1 MSSGE
6 RVPLE
11 AALVRVWRG
20 DLLVGAG
27 FLAGPAHVLTAAHV
41 VTDALGLPPAKA
53 SAAPPGQ
60 APPAGSSVTLDFP
73 LLAPGLH
80 RAAEV
85 VAWHSPGP
93 GRGTDVAGLRLLD
106 PAPDGARPLVL
117 RRRRGGLNGLLVMVG
132 FPRGLELG
140 TWVYGREGGPV
151 ATGWVEIESDPTRQ
165 AVLAPGFSG
174 TPVWSPDAD
183 AVVGMVGYKVS
194 GAGSKIGYMMPVDT
208 LLAAWPELT
217 GVIEQRSPFRALRAF
232 TEQDAELFYG
242 RDELAAQL
250 VDRIADGVPV
260 ICVIG
265 GSGAGKSS
273 LWHAG
278 VVPRLRAR
286 QDRQVVVTLRPSDA
300 GTPLN
305 ALAFALDTLL
315 EPDREA
321 SARLT
326 SVEGLA
332 SRLAGGAMADVVAAV
347 LERRGGERLLICV
360 DQFEEVFG
368 RPVDDRAAFAG
379 ALGACLTDG
388 SRLSVL
394 VNLRDTFLGAVLS
407 DPPAAELARRWLPV
421 TVGEMTR
428 AELRQVMTG
437 PLRRLGTVDF
447 ADGLVERILEDLK
460 RTPNPLPLLEFT
472 LAELWERR
480 AAGLL
485 THDAYEDV
493 GGVSRA
499 LAGYADRVW
508 SGLDP
513 GTRTTAERLLVQ
525 LARPLHRDELTVRS
539 TALRD
544 ECDDAQWAVAQR
556 LATTRLLV
564 LHEVGAGLAGQEPV
578 PGVELAHDSL
588 LTQWD
593 RLRELTERFRDFRV
607 WQDGLRQRID
617 IWSSRRS
624 PGRLLSGA
632 DLRDARRWAA
642 THGEHLSAREHT
654 FIGASRRR
662 RRWLV
667 SGVAGVLA
675 VALVI
680 ATAVYQHRSAQVA
693 ESLARDLSVKA
704 RQLKQVDSY
713 GAVQLAMRAY
723 RTDSS
728 AGLDAAKPGAYDV
741 ADKLLPH
748 HDVAQDLNSA
758 DPSRSAAAPTGPPG
772 DPAATG
778 PAGGPATTSD
788 AAAEALE
795 SSSRVENED
804 LTQMASADGRTVVT
818 TDASSRIALWHLSG
832 RGVTQESLSS
842 LFGPNDYAGS
852 PVISRS
858 GRYVVFRQSVGLA
871 PGELDIDDPVDEN
884 GLPKIDPDGY
894 ATCVPEDLLSI
905 TSCLVVYDT
914 VEHRVASARE
924 VAQIPVIGNVTMSV
938 DPTDRVL
945 GMVVSDRLL
954 PTLQSGLHN
963 TLYLF
968 DLRTGRLL
976 RQARLPWPS
985 MVTELWLGPG
995 GATATVSEVLADDLK
1010 ARADL
1015 SLSWVDLGRDT
1026 VTRHQLVADPTTL
1039 DTVTMSLDG
1048 RRVAA
1053 LVREPGTGTRGLVAW
1068 STDTGKVVSRIPRLV
1083 ESGDFG
1089 TLALDATGSTAW
1101 VSTLAQEY
1109 GSLTGSTP
1117 SATGMQ
1123 VEPIIG
1129 ATLAQRVSV
1138 RSLSNGGETGRFDY
1152 SGGWIWPL
1160 GSGTGAPLALV
1171 DGSTL
1176 GIVLDRP
1183 GEPDPL
1189 RRLAAAKADPRPA
1202 GRKLTLSALCALLGE
1217 PNHDKATR
1225 DLVPP
1230 GAYQGALCP

>member
-20 DLLVGAG
+20 SSLVGAG

-41 VTDALGLPPAKA
+41 VTDALGPAPAREGSREDADPGEALPV
-53 SAAPPGQ
+53 
-60 APPAGSSVTLDFP
+60 GSTVTLDFP

-85 VAWHSPGP
+85 VAWHSPVP

-165 AVLAPGFSG
+165 AVLSPGFSG

-194 GAGSKIGYMMPVDT
+194 GAGPKIGYMMPVDT

-242 RDELAAQL
+242 RDELATQIA
-250 VDRIADGVPV
+250 DRIGDGVPV
-260 ICVIG
+260 ISVIG

-278 VVPRLRAR
+278 VVPRLRTR
-286 QDRQVVVTLRPSDA
+286 RERPVVVTLRPSDA

-315 EPDREA
+315 EPDRDA
-321 SARLT
+321 SARLA

-332 SRLAGGAMADVVAAV
+332 SRLARGAMADVVAAV
-347 LERRGGERLLICV
+347 LERHRGGRLLICV

-368 RPVDDRAAFAG
+368 RPAADRAAFTG
-379 ALGACLTDG
+379 ALGACLTEG

-407 DPPAAELARRWLPV
+407 DRPAAELARRWLPV

-437 PLRRLGTVDF
+437 PLRRLGTVEF

-480 AAGLL
+480 SAGLL
-485 THDAYEDV
+485 THEAYEEV

-508 SGLDP
+508 AGLDP
-513 GTRTTAERLLVQ
+513 GTRATAERLLVQ

-539 TALRD
+539 TALRE

-564 LHEVGAGLAGQEPV
+564 LHEVNAGLAGQEPV

-588 LTQWD
+588 LTQWELL
-593 RLRELTERFRDFRV
+593 RLLTERFRAFRV

-617 IWSSRRS
+617 IWSHHKS

-642 THGEHLSAREHT
+642 THGEHLSAREHA
-654 FIGASRRR
+654 FIKAGRRR
-662 RRWLV
+662 RRLLG
-667 SGVAGVLA
+667 SGIAAVLA
-675 VALVI
+675 VALVV

-693 ESLARDLSVKA
+693 EVIARDLAVKA
-704 RQLKQVDSY
+704 RQLDQADSF
-713 GAVQLAMRAY
+713 GAVQLGMRAY

-728 AGLDAAKPGAYDV
+728 VGLDAAKPGAYAV

-748 HDVAQDLNSA
+748 HDVARDLDTA
-758 DPSRSAAAPTGPPG
+758 GPSRSGAPPAGPSGTPAPTSGTPAPTSSSAAA
-772 DPAATG
+772 
-778 PAGGPATTSD
+778 
-788 AAAEALE
+788 ALE
-795 SSSRVENED
+795 TSARVENED
-804 LTQMASADGRTVVT
+804 LTQMASADGRTLVT
-818 TDASSRIALWHLSG
+818 TDASSRIALWRLSG
-832 RGVTQESLSS
+832 QGVAQESLSS

-858 GRYVVFRQSVGLA
+858 GRYVVFRQMVGIDF
-871 PGELDIDDPVDEN
+871 GDMDVDDPADDN
-884 GLPKIDPDGY
+884 GLPRIDPDDY
-894 ATCVPEDLLSI
+894 ATCVPESLLSV

-914 VEHRVASARE
+914 VEHEVASARE
-924 VAQIPVIGNVTMSV
+924 IERIPVIGNVRMSV

-945 GMVVSDRLL
+945 GMVVSDALL

-976 RQARLPWPS
+976 RQTKLPWPS

-995 GATATVSEVLADDLK
+995 GTTATVSEVLADDLK

-1015 SLSWVDLGRDT
+1015 SLSWVDLGRGA
-1026 VTRHQLVADPTTL
+1026 VTRRRLVADPTTL
-1039 DTVTMSLDG
+1039 NAVTMSLDG
-1048 RRVAA
+1048 GTVAA

-1068 STDTGKVVSRIPRLV
+1068 STATGEVVSRIPRLV

-1089 TLALDATGSTAW
+1089 TLALDATGTTAW

-1109 GSLTGSTP
+1109 GPLTGRTA

-1138 RSLSNGGETGRFDY
+1138 RSLPNGGETGRFDY

-1189 RRLAAAKADPRPA
+1189 RRLAAAKADPGS
-1202 GRKLTLSALCALLGE
+1202 GRKLTLSGLCALLGE

>member
-1 MSSGE
+1 MASGE

-20 DLLVGAG
+20 DFLVGAG

-41 VTDALGLPPAKA
+41 VTDALELPPAE
-53 SAAPPGQ
+53 AAAAAPGQ
-60 APPAGSSVTLDFP
+60 ALPAGSSVTLDFP

-85 VAWHSPGP
+85 VAWHSPVP

-140 TWVYGREGGPV
+140 TWVYGREGGLV

-242 RDELAAQL
+242 RDELAAQI
-250 VDRIADGVPV
+250 VDRIGDGVPV
-260 ICVIG
+260 ISVIG

-286 QDRQVVVTLRPSDA
+286 QERLVVVTLRPSDA

-321 SARLT
+321 SARLA

-332 SRLAGGAMADVVAAV
+332 SKLAGGAMADVVAAV
-347 LERRGGERLLICV
+347 LERHRGEHLLICV

-394 VNLRDTFLGAVLS
+394 VNVRDTFLGAVLS
-407 DPPAAELARRWLPV
+407 DRPAAELARRWLPI

-437 PLRRLGTVDF
+437 PLRRLGTVEF

-480 AAGLL
+480 SAGLL
-485 THDAYEDV
+485 THEAYEEV

-564 LHEVGAGLAGQEPV
+564 LHEVNAGLAGQEPV

-617 IWSSRRS
+617 IWSSRKS

-642 THGEHLSAREHT
+642 SHGEHLSAREHT
-654 FIGASRRR
+654 FIKAGRRR
-662 RRWLV
+662 RRWLG
-667 SGVAGVLA
+667 SGIAAVLA

-680 ATAVYQHRSAQVA
+680 ATAVYQHRSGQVA
-693 ESLARDLSVKA
+693 ESIARDLAVKA
-704 RQLKQVDSY
+704 RQLKEADSY

-728 AGLDAAKPGAYDV
+728 VGLDAAKPGAYDV

-748 HDVAQDLNSA
+748 HDLAEDLDTAS
-758 DPSRSAAAPTGPPG
+758 PSRSGAGPTGPSS
-772 DPAATG
+772 DPA
-778 PAGGPATTSD
+778 PTSD
-788 AAAEALE
+788 SGAEALE
-795 SSSRVENED
+795 SSARVDNEG
-804 LTQMASADGRTVVT
+804 LTQMSSADGRTLVT

-832 RGVTQESLSS
+832 QGVTEESLSS
-842 LFGPNDYAGS
+842 LFGPNDSAGT

-858 GRYVVFRQSVGLA
+858 GRYVVFRQLVGIDLSDA
-871 PGELDIDDPVDEN
+871 GVDDPTDEN

-894 ATCVPEDLLSI
+894 ATCAPENVLSI

-914 VEHRVASARE
+914 VEHKVASARE
-924 VAQIPVIGNVTMSV
+924 VPQVPVIGNVAMSV

-945 GMVVSDRLL
+945 GMVVSDVVL
-954 PTLQSGLHN
+954 PTLRSGLHN

-968 DLRTGRLL
+968 DLHTGRLL
-976 RQARLPWPS
+976 REEKLPWPS
-985 MVTELWLGPG
+985 LVTELWLGPG
-995 GATATVSEVLADDLK
+995 GTTATVSEVLADDLER
-1010 ARADL
+1010 RADFQL
-1015 SLSWVDLGRDT
+1015 SLVDIGRDT
-1026 VTRHQLVADPTTL
+1026 VTRHQLVADPTTI
-1039 DTVTMSLDG
+1039 DAVTMSLDG
-1048 RRVAA
+1048 RTVAA
-1053 LVREPGTGTRGLVAW
+1053 LVRESGTGTRGLVAW

-1083 ESGDFG
+1083 KSGDFG

-1101 VSTLAQEY
+1101 VSTLAQES

-1117 SATGMQ
+1117 SSTGMQ
-1123 VEPIIG
+1123 VEPIVVPKL
-1129 ATLAQRVSV
+1129 TQRVSV
-1138 RSLSNGGETGRFDY
+1138 RSLSNGREAGRFDY

-1183 GEPDPL
+1183 GTPEPL
-1189 RRLAAAKADPRPA
+1189 RRLAAAKAAPRSA
-1202 GRKLTLSALCALLGE
+1202 ERKPTLSGLCSLLGE

>member
-1 MSSGE
+1 MGSGE

-11 AALVRVWRG
+11 AALVRIWRG
-20 DLLVGAG
+20 DFLVGAG

-41 VTDALGLPPAKA
+41 VTDALGLPPAQA
-53 SAAPPGQ
+53 SAATPEQ
-60 APPAGSSVTLDFP
+60 APPVGSSVTLDFP
-73 LLAPGLH
+73 LLAPGLR

-85 VAWHSPGP
+85 VAWHPPVP

-232 TEQDAELFYG
+232 TEEDAELFYG
-242 RDELAAQL
+242 RDELAAQI
-250 VDRIADGVPV
+250 VDRIGDGVPV
-260 ICVIG
+260 ISVIG

-278 VVPRLRAR
+278 VLPRLRAR
-286 QDRQVVVTLRPSDA
+286 RERLVVVTLRPSDA

-305 ALAFALDTLL
+305 ALAFALDALL

-321 SARLT
+321 SARLA
-326 SVEGLA
+326 SVESLA

-347 LERRGGERLLICV
+347 LERRGGEQMLVCV

-379 ALGACLTDG
+379 ALGACLTAG

-394 VNLRDTFLGAVLS
+394 VNVRDTFLGAVLS
-407 DPPAAELARRWLPV
+407 DRPAAELARRWLPI
-421 TVGEMTR
+421 TVGEMTG

-437 PLRRLGTVDF
+437 PLRRLGTVEF
-447 ADGLVERILEDLK
+447 ADGLVERILADLK

-480 AAGLL
+480 SAGLL
-485 THDAYEDV
+485 THEAYEEV

-513 GTRTTAERLLVQ
+513 GTRATAERLLVQ

-564 LHEVGAGLAGQEPV
+564 LHEVNAGLAGQEPV

-607 WQDGLRQRID
+607 WQDGLRRRID
-617 IWSSRRS
+617 IWSSRKS
-624 PGRLLSGA
+624 PSRLLSGA

-642 THGEHLSAREHT
+642 GHGEHLSAREHA

-662 RRWLV
+662 RRWLG
-667 SGVAGVLA
+667 SGIAAVLA

-680 ATAVYQHRSAQVA
+680 TTAVYQHRSEQVA
-693 ESLARDLSVKA
+693 GALARDLAVKA
-704 RQLKQVDSY
+704 RQLEQADSY

-723 RTDSS
+723 RTDS
-728 AGLDAAKPGAYDV
+728 AVGLDAAKPGAYDV

-748 HDVAQDLNSA
+748 HDAAGDLDSA
-758 DPSRSAAAPTGPPG
+758 GSTRSGATTTGPSSGPAPTSDSGAEELERSA
-772 DPAATG
+772 
-778 PAGGPATTSD
+778 
-788 AAAEALE
+788 
-795 SSSRVENED
+795 RVENEN
-804 LTQMASADGRTVVT
+804 LTQMSSADGGTLVT

-832 RGVTQESLSS
+832 QGVAKESLSS

-858 GRYVVFRQSVGLA
+858 GRYVVFRQVVAVDFG
-871 PGELDIDDPVDEN
+871 DMDVDDPADEN

-894 ATCVPEDLLSI
+894 PTCAPDDLLGV

-914 VEHRVASARE
+914 VEHKVASARE
-924 VAQIPVIGNVTMSV
+924 VAQLPLLGNVSMSV

-945 GMVVSDRLL
+945 GMVVSDRVL
-954 PTLQSGLHN
+954 PTLRSGLHN

-968 DLRTGRLL
+968 DLHTGRLL
-976 RQARLPWPS
+976 RQAKLPWPS
-985 MVTELWLGPG
+985 LVTELWLGPG
-995 GATATVSEVLADDLK
+995 GSTATVSEVLADDLER
-1010 ARADL
+1010 RADFQL
-1015 SLSWVDLGRDT
+1015 SLVDLGRNT
-1026 VTRHQLVADPTTL
+1026 VTRRPLVADPTTI

-1048 RRVAA
+1048 GTVAA

-1068 STDTGKVVSRIPRLV
+1068 STGTGKVVSRIPRLV

-1089 TLALDATGSTAW
+1089 TLALDATGTTAW
-1101 VSTLAQEY
+1101 VSTLAQGY
-1109 GSLTGSTP
+1109 GSLTGRTP
-1117 SATGMQ
+1117 SATGLQ
-1123 VEPIIG
+1123 LEPIMG
-1129 ATLAQRVSV
+1129 PTLAQRVSV
-1138 RSLSNGGETGRFDY
+1138 RSLSNGAERGRFAY

-1160 GSGTGAPLALV
+1160 GSGVGAPLALV

-1176 GIVLDRP
+1176 GVVLDRP

-1189 RRLAAAKADPRPA
+1189 RRLAAAKADPRA
-1202 GRKLTLSALCALLGE
+1202 AERKLTLSGLCALLGE

>member
-1 MSSGE
+1 MSAGE

-20 DLLVGAG
+20 DFLVGAG

-41 VTDALGLPPAKA
+41 VTDALGLPPARA
-53 SAAPPGQ
+53 SATAPGQ
-60 APPAGSSVTLDFP
+60 APPAGSSVTVDFP
-73 LLAPGLH
+73 LLAPGLR

-85 VAWHSPGP
+85 VAWHSPVP

-151 ATGWVEIESDPTRQ
+151 ATGWVEIESDPARQ

-242 RDELAAQL
+242 RDDLAAQI
-250 VDRIADGVPV
+250 VDRIGDGVPV

-286 QDRQVVVTLRPSDA
+286 QERLVVVTLRPSDA

-321 SARLT
+321 SARLV

-332 SRLAGGAMADVVAAV
+332 ARLAGGAMADVVAAV
-347 LERRGGERLLICV
+347 LERRGGERMLICV

-368 RPVDDRAAFAG
+368 RPVDDRAAFTG

-407 DPPAAELARRWLPV
+407 DRPAAELARRWLPV

-437 PLRRLGTVDF
+437 PLRRLGTVEF
-447 ADGLVERILEDLK
+447 AGGLVERILEDLK

-480 AAGLL
+480 SAGLL
-485 THDAYEDV
+485 THEAYEEV

-564 LHEVGAGLAGQEPV
+564 LHEVNAGLAGQEPV

-617 IWSSRRS
+617 IWSSLKS

-667 SGVAGVLA
+667 SGIAGVLA

-680 ATAVYQHRSAQVA
+680 VTAIYQHRSGQVA
-693 ESLARDLSVKA
+693 ESLARDLAVKA
-704 RQLKQVDSY
+704 RQLKQADSY

-728 AGLDAAKPGAYDV
+728 VGLDAAKPGAYDV
-741 ADKLLPH
+741 ADRLLPH
-748 HDVAQDLNSA
+748 HDVAQDLSTA
-758 DPSRSAAAPTGPPG
+758 DPGPTGATPTGSTPTGPSGEPTSTSDSAAA
-772 DPAATG
+772 
-778 PAGGPATTSD
+778 
-788 AAAEALE
+788 ALE
-795 SSSRVENED
+795 SSARVENED
-804 LTQMASADGRTVVT
+804 LTQMASADGGTLVT
-818 TDASSRIALWHLSG
+818 TDASSRIAVWRLSG
-832 RGVTQESLSS
+832 EGVAEESLSS

-858 GRYVVFRQSVGLA
+858 GRYVVFRQMVGLA
-871 PGELDIDDPVDEN
+871 AGELDVDDPVDEN
-884 GLPKIDPDGY
+884 GLPRIDPDGY
-894 ATCVPEDLLSI
+894 ATCAPEDLLSL
-905 TSCLVVYDT
+905 TYCLVVYDT
-914 VEHRVASARE
+914 VEHKVAAARE
-924 VAQIPVIGNVTMSV
+924 VPQIPVIGNVAMSV

-945 GMVVSDRLL
+945 GMVVSDRVL

-968 DLRTGRLL
+968 DLHTGRLL
-976 RQARLPWPS
+976 RETKLPWPS

-995 GATATVSEVLADDLK
+995 GGTATVSEVLADDVK

-1015 SLSWVDLGRDT
+1015 SLSWMDLGRDT

-1039 DTVTMSLDG
+1039 STSTMSLDG
-1048 RRVAA
+1048 RTVAA
-1053 LVREPGTGTRGLVAW
+1053 LVREPGTGTRGLVTW
-1068 STDTGKVVSRIPRLV
+1068 STATGKVVSRIPRLV

-1089 TLALDATGSTAW
+1089 TLALDATGTTAW

-1109 GSLTGSTP
+1109 GSLTGTTP
-1117 SATGMQ
+1117 SATGIQ
-1123 VEPIIG
+1123 VEPIMG
-1129 ATLAQRVSV
+1129 PTLAQRVSV
-1138 RSLSNGGETGRFDY
+1138 RSLPNGKETGRFDY

-1183 GEPDPL
+1183 GRPAPL
-1189 RRLAAAKADPRPA
+1189 RRLAAAKADPPSA
-1202 GRKLTLSALCALLGE
+1202 GRKLTLSGLCALLGE